1 LATIL
6 IAEAEGDIF
15 DILRTRLEN
24 HGYTV
29 LGASDGAQAL
39 QALRNEQNRVD
50 LVITGVQMPK
60 MNGLELGYQLR
71 TEYPRLPVIYIS
83 AYAAQNV
90 VKRAWQLRN
99 AQVPEDFVFL
109 MLPFSEEEL
118 LHAVR
123 TALVAG

>member
-1 LATIL
+1 MATIL